1 MIALVQEIRIT
12 ADTGTVRS
20 LLELVRDDVTP
31 QLKKLDLSSVAF
43 TYIDPALVS
52 SAVLKLEQC
61 IIRVAQPGQRQ
72 AILAGINNSANTNL
86 RYLDLGGVSGV
97 WLWAVAPDIVAG
109 AAMKLETFKA
119 RLSSLQAQAILT
131 MLAAT
136 EDFRLRDLV
145 VWGPAII
152 STLDPEVVAGAL
164 TKLETVGWDIS
175 ARLSPGQVAAL
186 FGRIRESP
194 GLKLRHL
201 ILGGQNISL
210 LPRVILV
217 GAIQRLEV
225 VEFRW
230 GEMTA
235 EQVSA
240 ILTLVKEN
248 RLGRIKKIKIIG
260 VNYEGPVSPALLH
273 EAKLNSALVW
283 R

>member
-61 IIRVAQPGQRQ
+61 IIHVAQPGQRQ

-175 ARLSPGQVAAL
+175 DRLSPGQVAAL

-194 GLKLRHL
+194 VLRLTKLDLAIKDLSHV
-201 ILGGQNISL
+201 
-210 LPRVILV
+210 PVEVVV
-217 GAIQRLEV
+217 GAIQKLEEV
-225 VEFRW
+225 VFSNGR
-230 GEMTA
+230 MTV
-235 EQVSA
+235 EQFTA
-240 ILTLVKEN
+240 ILIMAKED
-248 RLGRIKKIKIIG
+248 RLGRIKKIEIIG
-260 VNYEGPVSPALLH
+260 VDYEGSVSPALLH